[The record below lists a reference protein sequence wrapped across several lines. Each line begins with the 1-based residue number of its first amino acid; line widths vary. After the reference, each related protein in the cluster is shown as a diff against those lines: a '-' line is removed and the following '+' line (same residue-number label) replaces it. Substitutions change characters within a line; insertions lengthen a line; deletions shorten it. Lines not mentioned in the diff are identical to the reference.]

1 MSLIDTMI
9 RFTRIDGI
17 LDECLADSSREDLI
31 NCIKFLAVELAQHQN
46 QHGPLTGQDLQQL
59 LVSDQHSA
67 QTLTDGLMQSATAL
81 AQVTGRHEVLNRL
94 RQDLHLVCQ
103 DEQLLKEMQPIS
115 QSERLFYHETD
126 NQGRSGWYFSVRGG
140 RIYGP
145 LSSETD
151 ARTILEGM
159 VLHYQESGDTGGR

>member
-31 NCIKFLAVELAQHQN
+31 NCIKFLAIELAQHQN
-46 QHGPLTGQDLQQL
+46 QHGPLTSQDLRQL

-94 RQDLHLVCQ
+94 RHDLHLVGP
-103 DEQLLKEMQPIS
+103 DEDVLKEMQPRS
-115 QSERLFYHETD
+115 QSERLFYHETE

-145 LSSETD
+145 FSGEAD
-151 ARTILEGM
+151 ARTMLEGM
-159 VLHYQESGDTGGR
+159 IVHFRESGDTGGR